1 MVSGRQKFI
10 IGIVVVAIVSGCFW
24 VIANAHPQ
32 QTAAQALI
40 LRAEER
46 GPGWDSGDGY
56 ADRST
61 DQGVMSQSDHAYRPG
76 NATGATVAFD
86 VDLII
91 FDSKENCA
99 AAFERFN
106 TTHNTNDPQVN
117 YSYLSI
123 GDRAFHFAYVSG
135 YPNVYL
141 FTRGTALCWVFYV
154 DFEHPFDGKWTE
166 TLMDIVELQPE
177 KIERHA

>member
-24 VIANAHPQ
+24 VIANAHPL

-40 LRAEER
+40 LRAEEI

-61 DQGVMSQSDHAYRPG
+61 DQGVISQSDHAYRPG

-91 FDSKENCA
+91 FDSKEIA
-99 AAFERFN
+99 PP
-106 TTHNTNDPQVN
+106 HSNDLTPRITPTIHR
-117 YSYLSI
+117 SI
-123 GDRAFHFAYVSG
+123 IPTS
-135 YPNVYL
+135 P
-141 FTRGTALCWVFYV
+141 
-154 DFEHPFDGKWTE
+154 
-166 TLMDIVELQPE
+166 
-177 KIERHA
+177 